1 MTEVK
6 TITKKKKESVKKEKV
21 VKKQEKAPPTDVVT
35 EEIKEGVGIINE
47 IDIDKLDKNTYFEA
61 IGRRKTSVARV
72 RFYVS
77 GKKEV
82 VINDKAY
89 NEYFPTQ
96 ILQETCIT
104 ALKKMKYMDKFRVMV
119 KVSGGGVSSQSEAVR
134 HGISRALV
142 LFNPEFKKKLRGA
155 GFLTRD
161 PRQRER
167 KKFGLKRAR
176 RAPQWKKR

>member
-1 MTEVK
+1 MSEDK
-6 TITKKKKESVKKEKV
+6 TVIKDKKEE
-21 VKKQEKAPPTDVVT
+21 ELTDDL
-35 EEIKEGVGIINE
+35 IINE
-47 IDIDKLDKNTYFEA
+47 IDINKIDKDTYFEA
-61 IGRRKTSVARV
+61 VGRRKTSVARV

-89 NEYFPTQ
+89 DEYFPTK
-96 ILQETCIT
+96 ILQETCI
-104 ALKKMKYMDKFRVMV
+104 APLKKVKCMDKFRVVV
-119 KVSGGGVSSQSEAVR
+119 KVSGGGISSQSEAVR

-142 LFNPEFKKKLRGA
+142 LFNVEFKKKFRGA

-161 PRQRER
+161 PRKRER
-167 KKFGLKRAR
+167 YKFGLKRAR